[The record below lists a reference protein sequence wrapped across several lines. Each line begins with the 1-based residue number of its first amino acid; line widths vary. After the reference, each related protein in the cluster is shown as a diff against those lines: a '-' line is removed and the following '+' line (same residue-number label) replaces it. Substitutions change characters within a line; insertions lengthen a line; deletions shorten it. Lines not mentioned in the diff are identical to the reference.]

1 MSYMPQQLFNMC
13 AVTTA
18 KISVATERSVEAIAS
33 QVTASYTDTYKDVH
47 LAEEV
52 AEAASKIAAWL
63 EGAMPDG
70 SLVGALTHMQFCIKN
85 YSPNGKKLRRKLLGG
100 TWFNKESE
108 PIEDKV
114 RACVANVATFYILTI
129 NGQVPIAPR
138 GWTL

>member
-18 KISVATERSVEAIAS
+18 KISVATEQPVEAIAL

-52 AEAASKIAAWL
+52 AEAASRIAAL
-63 EGAMPDG
+63 LKGTMPDG
-70 SLVGALTHMQFCIKN
+70 SLGGALTQMQFCIKN
-85 YSPNGKKLRRKLLGG
+85 YSPDGKKLRGKILGG
-100 TWFNKESE
+100 TWFNKEPK

-114 RACVANVATFYILTI
+114 GVCFANVAAFHILTI